1 MRLLPCSKSEGFN
14 HASVQPTCT
23 EGVKIA
29 NQPPRAMIKKA
40 TNPREFL
47 LKFYTVFATAAFVL
61 VATAGSAHGAEGPAE
76 TDGAEPAA
84 AFSEECEFTLEADA
98 VSCGAIRMRAF
109 LVGNWVTWTV
119 NGVPADVPNGAVIT
133 HLISEPG
140 DYTFCATPNLT
151 ECELCETVTV
161 TEACSESCG
170 DISWTL
176 TNDVVP
182 NPGMAMIEANFDGDL
197 DEGMLIFHMG
207 ETDIPYVSE
216 DGSMGYQYNEGEYEV
231 CVTFY
236 GSDCSSTYCDTLVI
250 GPPAVY
256 GCTDPNAENY
266 NPDATLD
273 DGSCVYSGCPLT
285 MSFNEK
291 CDSVNVL
298 VSTYPCDIGDVSWTV
313 NGEPYTNG
321 FFIESGSSDSF
332 LSFPVPSMGTYE
344 ICAANTD
351 GDSEPQVICETFEV
365 LEGCTEGCPDAPPTF
380 TLEAC
385 TLSVSFENWPSIPYW
400 AALQYTF
407 GDGLIQGS
415 TYGVTAVNNNLTT
428 LAHEYTESG
437 TYEACFRYSSNTCTG
452 QWFCTEVEIL
462 ADFCA
467 PGEVAGCTDP
477 EALNFN
483 PDATLDDG
491 SCEYADCEISFEV
504 APSETEE
511 DVLIVTPSP
520 NIADAV
526 TVLWVFGDGALS
538 TDMYPFHQYEGD
550 GPYELCL
557 FVSFE
562 LADGEDCTASFCME
576 VDASM
581 LGRSSGFTIQ
591 VAAPGSMN
599 TRESAADQG
608 LTLRPNPARDEVSL
622 RCFST
627 SGQAASLSV
636 FDLAGRLVVQESRA
650 LNAGENTF
658 TLRTDALVPGVYIV
672 QLRQENEAVT
682 GRLVVAK

>member
-1 MRLLPCSKSEGFN
+1 
-14 HASVQPTCT
+14 
-23 EGVKIA
+23 
-29 NQPPRAMIKKA
+29 MIKEA
-40 TNPREFL
+40 PDPREFL
-47 LKFYTVFATAAFVL
+47 LNFYTLLAATSFVFL
-61 VATAGSAHGAEGPAE
+61 ATAGFAHGAEDPAG
-76 TDGAEPAA
+76 TGGAEPAA
-84 AFSEECEFTLEADA
+84 AFSEDCEFTLEADA
-98 VSCGAIRMRAF
+98 VSCGAIRMRALF
-109 LVGNWVTWTV
+109 VGNWVTWTV
-119 NGVPADVPNGAVIT
+119 NGVPADVPNGTAIT
-133 HLISEPG
+133 HLIDEPG

-176 TNDVVP
+176 MNDVVP
-182 NPGMAMIEANFDGDL
+182 NPGVAMIEANFDGDL

-207 ETDIPYVSE
+207 ETDIPYVSQ
-216 DGSMGYQYNEGEYEV
+216 DGFMGYQYNEGEYEV

-256 GCTDPNAENY
+256 GCTDPDAE
-266 NPDATLD
+266 
-273 DGSCVYSGCPLT
+273 
-285 MSFNEK
+285 
-291 CDSVNVL
+291 
-298 VSTYPCDIGDVSWTV
+298 
-313 NGEPYTNG
+313 
-321 FFIESGSSDSF
+321 
-332 LSFPVPSMGTYE
+332 
-344 ICAANTD
+344 
-351 GDSEPQVICETFEV
+351 
-365 LEGCTEGCPDAPPTF
+365 
-380 TLEAC
+380 
-385 TLSVSFENWPSIPYW
+385 
-400 AALQYTF
+400 
-407 GDGLIQGS
+407 
-415 TYGVTAVNNNLTT
+415 
-428 LAHEYTESG
+428 
-437 TYEACFRYSSNTCTG
+437 
-452 QWFCTEVEIL
+452 
-462 ADFCA
+462 
-467 PGEVAGCTDP
+467 
-477 EALNFN
+477 NFN

-504 APSETEE
+504 APSETED

-550 GPYELCL
+550 GPYELCI

-562 LADGEDCTASFCME
+562 MADGEDCTASYCME

-581 LGRSSGFTIQ
+581 LGSSSGFAIQ

-599 TRESAADQG
+599 TRESASDQG
-608 LTLRPNPARDEVSL
+608 LTLWPNPARDEVSV

-636 FDLAGRLVVQESRA
+636 FDLSGRLVVQESRA

-658 TLRTDALVPGVYIV
+658 TLRTDALVPGVYIA

-682 GRLVVAK
+682 GRLVIAK